1 MPLERLLRE
10 GELDPD
16 ALSACMDRAEAEN
29 VPLEQALFEA
39 GHIGEQ
45 QFLAICGE
53 RYGMPFAPDLGA
65 SVWNGESRW
74 RIDADLMRRFS
85 FAWLKKRQA
94 IPLRDA
100 DGNMVIAAARPSG
113 WLHAQEFGVLTGERP
128 RFRLLAPE
136 AAIGGI
142 INRVQAVVAQAD
154 GAAGAPTLHGLEIVH
169 GVHDGVVQLLYTV
182 I

>member
-10 GELDPD
+10 GALDPD

-53 RYGMPFAPDLGA
+53 RYGMPFEPDLGA

-94 IPLRDA
+94 IPLRD
-100 DGNMVIAAARPSG
+100 RKS
-113 WLHAQEFGVLTGERP
+113 T
-128 RFRLLAPE
+128 RL
-136 AAIGGI
+136 
-142 INRVQAVVAQAD
+142 NSS
-154 GAAGAPTLHGLEIVH
+154 HWS
-169 GVHDGVVQLLYTV
+169 
-182 I
+182 